1 VIRTKIDLL
10 QSSKKELESWS
21 DFAEPYINIS
31 SVSGSGIP
39 QLVKA
44 IVETINES

>member
-10 QSSKKELESWS
+10 QSTKRELKSWS
-21 DFAEPYINIS
+21 DFSEPYINIS

-44 IVETINES
+44 IVKIINES